1 MLRTPRSVVL
11 GTPLALALCAAV
23 VLSGC
28 GEAST
33 ASTSTVVNLD
43 STNYFTIPPT
53 PSTIATTTTL
63 PGPVLPGMLTSDI
76 TFYTVVG
83 GDTPSGVAARYGITL
98 AALDAANIDT
108 SGYPA
113 FLVGIQIKIPPG
125 ATIPTSTVPQLE
137 PGDKLCIAGKYVI
150 KDGDTPS
157 GVASDFGVTLD
168 DLNKANA
175 QTAGY
180 LNFIIGAE
188 IIIPKNSDD
197 C

>member
-1 MLRTPRSVVL
+1 MAVGV
-11 GTPLALALCAAV
+11 ALL
-23 VLSGC
+23 LSGC
-28 GEAST
+28 GEAVT
-33 ASTSTVVNLD
+33 ASTSTVVNLEG
-43 STNYFTIPPT
+43 TNYFTIPPT
-53 PSTIATTTTL
+53 PSTLATTTTL
-63 PGPVLPGMLTSDI
+63 PGPVLPGQMTTDI

-83 GDTPSGVAARYGITL
+83 GDTPSGVASRYGVTL
-98 AALDAANIDT
+98 AQLDAANIDT
-108 SGYPA
+108 PGYPA

-150 KDGDTPS
+150 KEGDTPS

-175 QTAGY
+175 TTSGY

>member
-1 MLRTPRSVVL
+1 ML
-11 GTPLALALCAAV
+11 GTPLAVALCAAV

-63 PGPVLPGMLTSDI
+63 PGPVLPGQMTSDI
-76 TFYTVVG
+76 TFYNVVG
-83 GDTPSGVAARYGITL
+83 GDTPSGVAARYGISL

-108 SGYPA
+108 PGYPA

-125 ATIPTSTVPQLE
+125 ATIPSTTIAQPE
-137 PGDKLCIAGKYVI
+137 PGDKLCIAGKYII
-150 KDGDTPS
+150 KEGDTPS

-168 DLNKANA
+168 DLNKANG

-188 IIIPKNSDD
+188 IIIPANTDD